1 MGDNQTVTVDPDALR
16 RRLGAPLP
24 GFEAQLRM
32 APRPRPEWP
41 PDGPPLRDAAALLL
55 LYPGEGEWWVPLT
68 VRASTLPHHTGQVS
82 LPGGRLDAGETIE
95 QAALREAYEEV
106 GLSAAAVTV
115 LGQLTPLPIPVSGH
129 LLHPVVG
136 LAESRPRFTLA
147 AAEVDRLIEA
157 SLSHL
162 REPATVQWKQR
173 IRERPPGGVMQ
184 VPFFHVEGAQVW
196 GATAMVLAELLA
208 ILAEVE
214 EPDSE

>member
-1 MGDNQTVTVDPDALR
+1 
-16 RRLGAPLP
+16 
-24 GFEAQLRM
+24 M

-173 IRERPPGGVMQ
+173 IREQPLGGVME

>member
-1 MGDNQTVTVDPDALR
+1 VTFDPDALR

-32 APRPRPEWP
+32 APRPRPHWP
-41 PDGPPLRDAAALLL
+41 ADGPPLRDAAALLL
-55 LYPGEGEWWVPLT
+55 LYPQDGDWWVPLT

-106 GLSAAAVTV
+106 GLATADVMV

-136 LAESRPRFTLA
+136 LAASRPRFLLA
-147 AAEVDRLIEA
+147 AAEVERLIVA
-157 SLSHL
+157 PLSLL

-173 IRERPPGGVMQ
+173 LLERPPGGMMD
-184 VPFFHVEGAQVW
+184 VPFFDVDGAHVW

-208 ILAEVE
+208 ILAEVDGE
-214 EPDSE
+214 TTAS